1 MPLAVCMHVCAYAN
15 TCVYENRWSQPVREK
30 FMKRASCIRRLY
42 DNFEIAGKKVKG
54 GRSLGEDIADM
65 GGLGIAYSA
74 YRLWYN
80 MTYYT
85 VRSSKGV
92 LSVRHRSDILPF
104 NDNKI
109 MSEEGQNDENMTMDN
124 EPPEAGKRLFFI
136 AFGQNWCAKTRRE
149 NVLNNE
155 VNSDHAPWPFRCNGV
170 VSQME
175 DFSQVFHCPVGSP
188 MHPYNRCVMWR
199 EIEDGHRGL
208 GLTGLQATNSR
219 MHLKARIGRLSGP
232 QPAWDF

>member
-1 MPLAVCMHVCAYAN
+1 MLALA
-15 TCVYENRWSQPVREK
+15 TQ
-30 FMKRASCIRRLY
+30 
-42 DNFEIAGKKVKG
+42 VKG

-109 MSEEGQNDENMTMDN
+109 MSEEGQNDENMAM
-124 EPPEAGKRLFFI
+124 
-136 AFGQNWCAKTRRE
+136 RE
-149 NVLNNE
+149 
-155 VNSDHAPWPFRCNGV
+155 
-170 VSQME
+170 
-175 DFSQVFHCPVGSP
+175 
-188 MHPYNRCVMWR
+188 
-199 EIEDGHRGL
+199 
-208 GLTGLQATNSR
+208 
-219 MHLKARIGRLSGP
+219 
-232 QPAWDF
+232 